1 MADPP
6 VEFVTPSKLGL
17 KQRPEGENAT
27 SLSGM
32 TTEEKTRQRKQNGLP
47 VEGSSDVVQPSEAGS
62 EKSKKSK
69 ESKQS
74 QRSRKLKKT

>member
-1 MADPP
+1 M
-6 VEFVTPSKLGL
+6 TPSKLGL

-32 TTEEKTRQRKQNGLP
+32 TTEEKTRQRKQKGLA
-47 VEGSSDVVQPSEAGS
+47 VEGEGASDVVQRSEPGS

-69 ESKQS
+69 DSEQS
-74 QRSRKLKKT
+74 QRSRKSKRAYK